1 MPAFAVLH
9 SFIHSFSLFFFFL
22 SLCVTTGPQPLPK
35 PVLHTVPSSTFCF
48 SLQYHLFALSHQIDS
63 YDFFLFF
70 PLLLSFLLS
79 FFLSFNN
86 MFYNAVPA
94 PNVSNPVSL
103 PSVYFCKIIR
113 SKYKILMEQL
123 FKYACF
129 WLQACIK
136 IIIKQTQIRGRI
148 LNEFRI
154 LIYVEYL
161 LQVHN

>member
-1 MPAFAVLH
+1 MQRPCIRTLVCLTAGPLFLPQRLLH
-9 SFIHSFSLFFFFL
+9 S
-22 SLCVTTGPQPLPK
+22 VR
-35 PVLHTVPSSTFCF
+35 SSASSF